1 MLRAALCT
9 LTLLG
14 ACAGTTRVTDAL
26 DGWRHGR
33 HDGVIAAARAEVERF
48 RKDNHL
54 ARADVEGS
62 LAEVDRMLSEETPIL
77 LPDPAPAAPASDP
90 LEQVNAL
97 DRGLR
102 RDLAAPGATRTLRAL
117 RVVERLALRR
127 FAPDLIIAIW
137 RREPWE
143 ADGSLLMGATLALR
157 SVTVKTAA
165 LRALEAFE

>member
-1 MLRAALCT
+1 MLLVSLCA

-14 ACAGTTRVTDAL
+14 ACAGAPRVTDAL
-26 DGWRHGR
+26 DGWRRGR
-33 HDGVIAAARAEVERF
+33 HDAVIEAARNEVERF

-77 LPDPAPAAPASDP
+77 LPDPAPAQPDGDP
-90 LEQVNAL
+90 LDQVNTL

-102 RDLAAPGATRTLRAL
+102 RDLAAAGATRTLRAL

-127 FAPDLIIAIW
+127 FAPDLILAIW

-143 ADGSLLMGATLALR
+143 ADGPLLLGATLALR

-165 LRALEAFE
+165 LRALEALQ